1 MRKILFTLSALA
13 FAVIVH
19 SHELPICEEFQGE
32 HNITCVVGDHDAVIT
47 TMHSDGSRTY
57 EFWHN
62 GAKIYMEYDNNS
74 ILAVSPKRKMEV
86 AKIPAENAEQYV
98 SEVLDALLDDLDGV
112 VQP

>member
-1 MRKILFTLSALA
+1 MRKFFLTISVLA
-13 FAVIVH
+13 CAVF
-19 SHELPICEEFQGE
+19 SHDLPICEEFANE
-32 HNITCVVGDHDAVIT
+32 KNITCVVGDNDAVIT
-47 TMHSDGSRTY
+47 SLHSDGSRTY

-62 GAKIYMEYDNNS
+62 GHKIYMEYSEKS

-86 AKIPAENAEQYV
+86 AEIPAENVDQYV

>member
-1 MRKILFTLSALA
+1 MRKFFLTLCAVACFALG
-13 FAVIVH
+13 
-19 SHELPICEEFQGE
+19 HELPICEEFSNE
-32 HNITCVVGDHDAVIT
+32 PNITCVVGDSDAVIT
-47 TMHSDGSRTY
+47 SLHSDGSRTY

-62 GAKIYMEYDNNS
+62 GHKIYMEYSEKS

-86 AKIPAENAEQYV
+86 AHIPAENVDQYI